1 MIALIA
7 EKPSVAKDIARIIG
21 ATQKNDGYLSG
32 NGYMVTWAFGHLIQL
47 AMPEAYGVANFRRE
61 SLPILPPDFQL
72 IPRQVKA
79 EKGYKADPGVLKQLK
94 VIKEVFDQCDKIIVA
109 TDAGREGELIHRYI
123 YNYLGCTKPFVR
135 LWISSLTDRAIREGL
150 DNLQPGERYDNLYLS
165 AKSRSEADW
174 LIGINATQALSVAAG
189 QGVFSLG
196 RVQTPTLVMICNRYL
211 ENKNFVP
218 AKFWQLKADTASGKI
233 SFTAQSTAKWERQP
247 EAIAALQ
254 RVKDAGQLAVKSVER
269 KETSQEPPLLYD
281 LTSLQ
286 KEANTKLNFSAD
298 KTLSI
303 LAEGVAERIIGLYAL
318 GNSTREI
325 SDWMEENLGNR
336 VSAETISAITDRV
349 LPEIKAWRSRSLE
362 SVYPIVWMDAIHYK
376 VMDERGCAVTRA
388 IYNVLALDSEG
399 HKDLLGMY
407 ISKNEGANFWLNVL
421 TDLQTRGVCDILI
434 ACVDGLKGFPDAI
447 QSVFPDT
454 IVQLCIFHQIRNSV
468 KYVGSKHQKEFM
480 RDLKH
485 VYGAVNKESAATGL
499 LNLEEKWG
507 EKYPIVIKSW
517 QDNWE
522 RLTEYFQFTSDI
534 RRMIYTTNTVE
545 GYHRQV
551 RKVTKNKGV
560 FPNDTALEKLV
571 YLAYR
576 NIRKKWTMPI
586 ANRAAIAQQLAIK
599 FGDRFKLL

>member
-1 MIALIA
+1 MERTTFCLLFYI
-7 EKPSVAKDIARIIG
+7 
-21 ATQKNDGYLSG
+21 
-32 NGYMVTWAFGHLIQL
+32 
-47 AMPEAYGVANFRRE
+47 RR
-61 SLPILPPDFQL
+61 
-72 IPRQVKA
+72 
-79 EKGYKADPGVLKQLK
+79 
-94 VIKEVFDQCDKIIVA
+94 
-109 TDAGREGELIHRYI
+109 
-123 YNYLGCTKPFVR
+123 
-135 LWISSLTDRAIREGL
+135 
-150 DNLQPGERYDNLYLS
+150 
-165 AKSRSEADW
+165 
-174 LIGINATQALSVAAG
+174 
-189 QGVFSLG
+189 
-196 RVQTPTLVMICNRYL
+196 
-211 ENKNFVP
+211 
-218 AKFWQLKADTASGKI
+218 
-233 SFTAQSTAKWERQP
+233 
-247 EAIAALQ
+247 
-254 RVKDAGQLAVKSVER
+254 
-269 KETSQEPPLLYD
+269 
-281 LTSLQ
+281 
-286 KEANTKLNFSAD
+286 TKLNRNGEAPMMMRITVNGVRVDASVKKTILPEFWSAA
-298 KTLSI
+298 KGKVLEKKREPI

-447 QSVFPDT
+447 QSVFSDT

-586 ANRAAIAQQLAIK
+586 ANWAAIAQQLAIK